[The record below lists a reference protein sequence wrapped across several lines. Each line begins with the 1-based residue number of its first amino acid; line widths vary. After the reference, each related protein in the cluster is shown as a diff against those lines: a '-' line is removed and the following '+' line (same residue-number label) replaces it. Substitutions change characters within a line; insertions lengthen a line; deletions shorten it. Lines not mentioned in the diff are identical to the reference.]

1 MKTIR
6 MVCVFLAF
14 LSLALSLSAQTFTT
28 LHSFDYT
35 DGAGPFTG
43 MVQGTDGNLFGV
55 TSAQGPYSGGTVF
68 KMTPAG
74 ALTTLYDFCIL
85 TLCEDGQAPI
95 GGLIQASNG
104 DFYGTTSVGG
114 ANVYGGTVFQITPGG
129 TLTTLY
135 SFCPPPYNCADG
147 EYPGATMLQTSSGS
161 LYGTTVLGGAY
172 YTNNGNTPGAGTV
185 FKITTGGALTTLHSF
200 DTTDGFQPY
209 ASVIQA
215 TDGNFYSTASEGGA
229 YGYGTVFKITPS
241 GAFSIL
247 HSFCA
252 QTSCTDGGGPYGQLV
267 QATNGSIYGTTTGGG
282 TYGFGTVYK
291 ITPSGV
297 FTKIYDF
304 CTLACLDG
312 NDPIGGLM
320 QASDGNLYGTTYKGG
335 ASSNGTIFKIT
346 PGGALTTLYS
356 FCAVYP
362 SCADGSLPYSALV
375 QDTNG
380 IFYGTT
386 TFGGADNAG
395 SIFRLN
401 VGLAPFVSAEP
412 GAGGVGA
419 TIRVRGQGF
428 TGTTGVSFN
437 GKAATYRV
445 WSETY
450 LTATI
455 PSGATTGFVTAVT
468 PTGTL
473 KSNKTF
479 RVTPQFTSFTPP
491 SGAVGS
497 EVILTGVSLAQT
509 TRVTFGG
516 VSATT
521 FTVNSDTQVTAT
533 VPTGA
538 ATGKIVITTAGGTA
552 TSATSFTVTP

>member
-1 MKTIR
+1 M
-6 MVCVFLAF
+6 AGF
-14 LSLALSLSAQTFTT
+14 LSLALSLSAQTFKT

-43 MVQGTDGNLFGV
+43 MVQGTDGNLYGV
-55 TSAQGPYSGGTVF
+55 TSAQGPYTGGTVF

-85 TLCEDGQAPI
+85 TLCADGQAPI
-95 GGLIQASNG
+95 GGLVQATNG
-104 DFYGTTSVGG
+104 DFYGTTSGGG

-135 SFCPPPYNCADG
+135 SFCPPPNNCADG
-147 EYPGATMLQTSSGS
+147 EYPSVTLLQAGNGG
-161 LYGTTVLGGAY
+161 LYGTTAKGG
-172 YTNNGNTPGAGTV
+172 TFSGNGNTPGPGTV

-200 DTTDGFQPY
+200 DTSDGFEPY
-209 ASVIQA
+209 ANVIQA
-215 TDGNFYSTASEGGA
+215 TDGNFYSTASGGGT
-229 YGYGTVFKITPS
+229 YGYGTLFKMTPS

-247 HSFCA
+247 HSFCS
-252 QTSCTDGGGPYGQLV
+252 QTSCTDGGNPYGAIV

-312 NDPIGGLM
+312 NDPIGGLI
-320 QASDGNLYGTTYKGG
+320 QASDGNFYGTTYKGG
-335 ASSNGTIFKIT
+335 ASSNGTVFKIT
-346 PGGALTTLYS
+346 PSGVLTTLYS

-386 TFGGADNAG
+386 SFGGADNAG
-395 SIFRLN
+395 AIFSLN
-401 VGLAPFVSAEP
+401 AGLAPFVAAEP
-412 GAGGVGA
+412 GSGRVGA
-419 TIRVRGQGF
+419 TIKILGQGF
-428 TGTTGVSFN
+428 TGATGVSFN
-437 GKAATYRV
+437 GKAATYKV
-445 WSETY
+445 WSRTY

-455 PSGATTGFVTAVT
+455 PSGATTGFVTVVT
-468 PTGTL
+468 PGATL

-479 RVTPQFTSFTPP
+479 RVTPQITSFNPG
-491 SGAVGS
+491 SAAVGS
-497 EVILTGVSLAQT
+497 QVTITGVSLAQT
-509 TRVTFGG
+509 TKVIFGG
-516 VSATT
+516 VKATA
-521 FTVNSDTQVTAT
+521 FTVNSDTQVIAT

-538 ATGKIVITTAGGTA
+538 VTGKITISTAGGNA
-552 TSATSFTVTP
+552 TSAGTLTVTP